1 MLWILYNKG
10 QNEYNVTSIRMSCAA
25 HTQGLKFTKIY
36 ADECDVIDDKLYH
49 AGKEITTLPDI
60 VFSRCYYYP
69 VLDFLESKGV
79 KIINHLPA
87 SKRARSKW
95 ETYLHMQKMQDIL
108 QPETYLESDFSYEQI
123 VEKLGLPFVM
133 KNNFGSLGKRCY
145 LIKNKRQFSA
155 IKRHNR
161 EVVFIV
167 QKYIDTSFGKDI
179 RVYVIGDKIIGAVI
193 RKSVKGDFRANISL
207 GGIFEPIVCDKA
219 LKNMSLKIAKHC
231 ELEICGLDFLFGKD
245 GYVFCEI
252 NANAGFTAFSKQN
265 IKIRDEMMIYLKNK
279 YQNLIEK

>member
-10 QNEYNVTSIRMSCAA
+10 QNDYNVTSIRMSCAA
-25 HTQGLKFTKIY
+25 HTQGLNFKKVY
-36 ADECDVIDDKLYH
+36 ADECEIIDDKLYQN
-49 AGKEITTLPDI
+49 GTLIKQLPDI

-79 KIINHLPA
+79 KIVNELSA

-95 ETYLHMQKMQDIL
+95 ETYEHVQKLQDVL
-108 QPETYLESDFSYEQI
+108 QPETYIETTLTYEQM
-123 VEKLGLPFVM
+123 VEKLGIPFVM

-145 LIKNKRQFSA
+145 LVKSKRQFSA

-161 EVVFIV
+161 EVYFIV

-179 RVYVIGDKIIGAVI
+179 RVYIVGDKLIGAVV
-193 RKSVKGDFRANISL
+193 RKSIKGDFRANISL
-207 GGIFEPIVCDKA
+207 GGIFEPIICDET
-219 LKNMSLKIAKHC
+219 LKNLSFKIAKHC
-231 ELEICGLDFLFGKD
+231 NLEVCGLDFLFGKN

-265 IKIRDEMMIYLKNK
+265 IKIRDEMMIYLKTK
-279 YQNLIEK
+279 YPKLVK